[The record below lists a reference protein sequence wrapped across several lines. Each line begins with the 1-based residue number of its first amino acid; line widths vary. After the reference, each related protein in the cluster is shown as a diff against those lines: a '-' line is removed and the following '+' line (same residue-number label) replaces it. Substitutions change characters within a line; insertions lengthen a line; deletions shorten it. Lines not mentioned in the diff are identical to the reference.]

1 MCRAQKGKE
10 EKPNQNHRKM
20 PKTKKQKS
28 KEQNPY
34 SYPASY
40 PYPYPYVGVA
50 VCLGPQSL
58 VVSFGAWKSYG
69 TIWGKLWIKILF
81 LR

>member
-1 MCRAQKGKE
+1 MCRAHKGKE
-10 EKPNQNHRKM
+10 EKKLTKITEKM
-20 PKTKKQKS
+20 QKQKKKS
-28 KEQNPY
+28 KEQYPY
-34 SYPASY
+34 SCPASY